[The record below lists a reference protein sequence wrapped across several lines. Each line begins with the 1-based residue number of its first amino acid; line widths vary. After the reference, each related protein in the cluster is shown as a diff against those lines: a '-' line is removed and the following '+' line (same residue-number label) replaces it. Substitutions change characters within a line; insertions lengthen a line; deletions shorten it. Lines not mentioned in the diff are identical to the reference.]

1 AGVEGCVAAAQG
13 ELAGSKVHVGEQQTP
28 AAVFPSSHC
37 SAPVIWPSP
46 QTLARVVVVV
56 LGLVVVVVLA
66 LVVVVVASV
75 DVVGLVVVVVVT
87 GQLRQHGSV
96 GSSWTSG
103 GGGIDDPVSEGTGSD
118 RCWRRFC
125 AVALSVPRM
134 VIVELAWTML
144 VPLVGSPATA
154 GPCAESRPADVMF
167 TPHPARRIEPP
178 TSEPSL
184 RSDADTV
191 RSPWA

>member
-75 DVVGLVVVVVVT
+75 DVVGLVVVVVCT
-87 GQLRQHGSV
+87 GGLRQHGSG
-96 GSSWTSG
+96 GSSWTG
-103 GGGIDDPVSEGTGSD
+103 GGGGVGGRGGDGRGRDRGRGRVS
-118 RCWRRFC
+118 
-125 AVALSVPRM
+125 AVR
-134 VIVELAWTML
+134 
-144 VPLVGSPATA
+144 
-154 GPCAESRPADVMF
+154 D
-167 TPHPARRIEPP
+167 
-178 TSEPSL
+178 
-184 RSDADTV
+184 
-191 RSPWA
+191 